1 MYSMTEL
8 LEIQNAENST
18 DSLMV
23 ELKASCDDI
32 AQKQQSIDNTIDK
45 IEASLSE
52 FEYDV
57 LVWNDPKSE
66 LIEKDN
72 PYGLSNISEEHTAL
86 TESEAWQIYDNCDC
100 YHKQIIRYDLSEKD
114 EDGLYTDMSEDGE
127 ILAEESNE
135 DALN

>member
-18 DSLMV
+18 DCLME

-45 IEASLSE
+45 VEASISK

-57 LVWNDPKSE
+57 LVWNDPKSKHF
-66 LIEKDN
+66 EKDD
-72 PYGLSNISEEHTAL
+72 PYGLANVSEEHTAL
-86 TESEAWQIYDNCDC
+86 SESAAWKIYDNCEY
-100 YHKQIIRYDLSEKD
+100 YHKQIIRYSKSEDLYE
-114 EDGLYTDMSEDGE
+114 MSEDGD